1 MADNKILPQYM
12 NLYNQLYAKLNTGY
26 TPQSASTLKDSLARA
41 MRPSYDRQI
50 SARQDTAA
58 ANRAAIDADATS
70 RGMGSSSWVTDV
82 KNRQRNAEAS
92 DIANINSDYNANLHN
107 ALLNRLG
114 QQDEMALSASQA
126 AQGNA
131 LNLANALY
139 DRIYKPTG
147 GAVSSRGRGHSPKT
161 EPESSPNLNG
171 FGEVKP
177 GKEYTPGYGAG
188 NNYYRN
194 GAYYDKAIAN
204 SGARHDE
211 YQKKINSTIP
221 LKNKRTGTVEYTG
234 KYSTSTTSRN
244 TGR

>member
-50 SARQDTAA
+50 TARQDTAA
-58 ANRAAIDADATS
+58 ANRAAIDVDAAS
-70 RGMGSSSWVTDV
+70 RGMGSSTWVTDV

-92 DIANINSDYNANLHN
+92 DIANINADYNANLHN

-147 GAVSSRGRGHSPKT
+147 GAVSSRGRGGSRKT
-161 EPESSPNLNG
+161 AQEQALERLNE
-171 FGEVKP
+171 FASQNVK
-177 GKEYTPGYGAG
+177 KVTNDNSYVPGYGI
-188 NNYYRN
+188 NDDYKLRLS
-194 GAYYDKAIAN
+194 KPV
-204 SGARHDE
+204 R
-211 YQKKINSTIP
+211 KI
-221 LKNKRTGTVEYTG
+221 
-234 KYSTSTTSRN
+234 TSRT
-244 TGR
+244 TGVQK